1 MNKQH
6 NSPKPK
12 PTKAKKPPPT
22 RKKTGDNLEQSPP
35 TTDAELSKLAA
46 KVFEENI
53 ALVKSIVNRFDGI
66 DHINGK
72 EDYIQQAYLGTHNAV
87 RSYRVITDAR
97 FQTILVWHIQKALE
111 KLIPPQNRQVI
122 VTYPN
127 GDEKLMSYQAFRKI
141 KRGLPDGTTYQ
152 IEPRSVSW
160 DLVEGCDLDGLENGM
175 RSNGK
180 NRRSE

>member
-1 MNKQH
+1 VNKQH

-141 KRGLPDGTTYQ
+141 KRGLPDGTTYRT
-152 IEPRSVSW
+152 ESRSVSW
-160 DLVEGCDLDGLENGM
+160 EALKGINLEDDNGIA
-175 RSNGK
+175 RSGK
-180 NRRSE
+180 KRRPE